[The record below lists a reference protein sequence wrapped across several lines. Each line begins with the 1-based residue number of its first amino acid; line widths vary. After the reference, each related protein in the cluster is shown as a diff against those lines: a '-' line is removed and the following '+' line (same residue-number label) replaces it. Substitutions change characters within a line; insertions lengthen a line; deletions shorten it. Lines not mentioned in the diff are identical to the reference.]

1 MGGMQHDMHGSGEM
15 QGHGTGGTAL
25 PAGNAPAPAPPADHY
40 ADRVFPA
47 EEMAEVRAAQRRE
60 HGGGRFTQIM
70 FNLAE
75 YQARDG
81 GDGYRWDGE
90 GWFGGDIHRLVVKS
104 EGEGSFGRSVEAAE
118 VQMLYS
124 RALEDRKSVV

>member
-1 MGGMQHDMHGSGEM
+1 
-15 QGHGTGGTAL
+15 
-25 PAGNAPAPAPPADHY
+25 
-40 ADRVFPA
+40 
-47 EEMAEVRAAQRRE
+47 MAEVRAAQRRE

-124 RALEDRKSVV
+124 RAPDPYWTLQAGIRHDFRPETERTSSEERRVGQECVRKSKTRGVG